1 MKLLTTICIPALLLA
16 ATALAAPAMAQDNA
30 NPSSTSS
37 AAAPTQPAQDANSA
51 AVPAQT
57 AANADSTST
66 PIAAPSGNV
75 QTAPSGNT
83 QTAMNTTGNAGD
95 LSSIPDNQHKYSSA
109 KKAAQNRSED
119 QTTQQLN
126 KQEASL
132 NGASTSGAQ

>member
-1 MKLLTTICIPALLLA
+1 MKLLTTICIPALLLGA
-16 ATALAAPAMAQDNA
+16 ALTAPAMAQDSA
-30 NPSSTSS
+30 TASSS
-37 AAAPTQPAQDANSA
+37 AAAPAQPAQDANSA

-57 AANADSTST
+57 AANPDSASA

-75 QTAPSGNT
+75 QTAPSGNV
-83 QTAMNTTGNAGD
+83 QTAMNTTGNASD

-109 KKAAQNRSED
+109 KKAVQNRSED

-132 NGASTSGAQ
+132 NGASSANAQ